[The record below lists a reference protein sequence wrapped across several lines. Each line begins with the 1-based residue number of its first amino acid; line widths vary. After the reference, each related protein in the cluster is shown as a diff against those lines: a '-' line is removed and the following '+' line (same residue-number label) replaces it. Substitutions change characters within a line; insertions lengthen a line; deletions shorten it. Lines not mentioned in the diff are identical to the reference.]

1 MNAGIITKSVKAIAL
16 TAGGFLATANLA
28 VSAAPA
34 PTVAAPIIATA
45 TYSVTYTCTGGPG
58 CAMGTGYKHTYT
70 INIDTRGLL
79 KGTGVQDDYP
89 SVTEALTGSL
99 AYAGLTRTQAMNFV
113 STYTGYLAGYTVTE
127 NGSMDPVSGALSG
140 TASSGMPGNTDATFS
155 VSGTRT
161 SLTIVPTVVPPV
173 GSGTGDKDDVNKDN
187 QSGKHDADQSKAPK
201 PKTTPKATP
210 KATPKSAPKPTPKS
224 VSKDNE
230 GHADSRDAG
239 THDRHG
245 DN

>member
-1 MNAGIITKSVKAIAL
+1 MRAGIITKSVKALAL

-79 KGTGVQDDYP
+79 TGTGVQDDYP

-99 AYAGLTRTQAMNFV
+99 AYGSLTRTLAMNFV

-127 NGSMDPVSGALSG
+127 NGSMDPVGGALSG

-161 SLTIVPTVVPPV
+161 SLTIVTTIGNGGNDENDDVLDVNNHPPV
-173 GSGTGDKDDVNKDN
+173 
-187 QSGKHDADQSKAPK
+187 KHDADKAK
-201 PKTTPKATP
+201 PA
-210 KATPKSAPKPTPKS
+210 APKPTVKP
-224 VSKDNE
+224 
-230 GHADSRDAG
+230 ADSRDGEREDSASPSARHAG
-239 THDRHG
+239 SSD
-245 DN
+245 

>member
-1 MNAGIITKSVKAIAL
+1 MRAGIITKSVKALAL
-16 TAGGFLATANLA
+16 TAGGFLATATLA

-34 PTVAAPIIATA
+34 PTVTAPIIATA
-45 TYSVTYTCTGGPG
+45 TYAVTYTCTGGPG

-99 AYAGLTRTQAMNFV
+99 AYGGLTRTMAMNFV

-127 NGSMDPVSGALSG
+127 NGSMDPVGGALSG

-161 SLTIVPTVVPPV
+161 NLTIVTTI
-173 GSGTGDKDDVNKDN
+173 GGGGNDENDDVNAVN
-187 QSGKHDADQSKAPK
+187 NNPPGKHDADKAK
-201 PKTTPKATP
+201 P
-210 KATPKSAPKPTPKS
+210 APKPTVKPA
-224 VSKDNE
+224 DNRGGQRE
-230 GHADSRDAG
+230 ENASAG
-239 THDRHG
+239 ARQAGRSD
-245 DN
+245 

>member
-1 MNAGIITKSVKAIAL
+1 MNAGIITKSVKALAL
-16 TAGGFLATANLA
+16 IAGGFLATANLA
-28 VSAAPA
+28 VAAAPA
-34 PTVAAPIIATA
+34 PAATAPIIATA

-79 KGTGVQDDYP
+79 TGTGVQDDYP

-99 AYAGLTRTQAMNFV
+99 AYGGLTRTQAMNYV

-140 TASSGMPGNTDATFS
+140 TASSGMPGNTDATFG

-161 SLTIVPTVVPPV
+161 SLTIVTTIGGG
-173 GSGTGDKDDVNKDN
+173 GSGDNEDVNDVN
-187 QSGKHDADQSKAPK
+187 RVNPPIKHDPDKA
-201 PKTTPKATP
+201 
-210 KATPKSAPKPTPKS
+210 KSAAPKPTVKP
-224 VSKDNE
+224 
-230 GHADSRDAG
+230 ADSQGGQREQSASAG
-239 THDRHG
+239 ARQAGSSD
-245 DN
+245 